1 MIGLL
6 VSHFR
11 FGQTWSETKTLQI
24 VLESFCV
31 YSPAHSSF
39 SREAPLSCPP
49 SPPWNLSFFTVESI
63 LFYPCSRSDF
73 PLAKMWLSLTLTLL
87 HLTIWCFGQTALF
100 LFLLAKAAPAYLP
113 AAFSV
118 ALRPLFP
125 FQKAQYVQ
133 VFPLKPAPFCTPFA
147 GFGST
152 NKSSTPFFYLTLLHL
167 SFYLNLFGG
176 SGKNCL
182 LSPAVLSG
190 YNRSPDTRFS
200 RGTMRLMSCPDG
212 ERYSRLLQSFVVSL
226 LSTLVF
232 SRTGGYCLI

>member
-1 MIGLL
+1 MLWAGSSFPFSLL
-6 VSHFR
+6 LSHFR

-31 YSPAHSSF
+31 HSPAHSSF

-100 LFLLAKAAPAYLP
+100 LFLLAKAALAYLP

-118 ALRPLFP
+118 ALSPHYLFRRPSMFKFFRWSLRHSARSLLDSAALTSLPLLSSIWLFSIFP
-125 FQKAQYVQ
+125 FTSISLVDLAGT
-133 VFPLKPAPFCTPFA
+133 VFSLLL
-147 GFGST
+147 
-152 NKSSTPFFYLTLLHL
+152 FYQATIDLRTLV
-167 SFYLNLFGG
+167 
-176 SGKNCL
+176 
-182 LSPAVLSG
+182 SP
-190 YNRSPDTRFS
+190 
-200 RGTMRLMSCPDG
+200 G
-212 ERYSRLLQSFVVSL
+212 ERRGWWAVQTASATHAFCNPL
-226 LSTLVF
+226 
-232 SRTGGYCLI
+232 